1 MSEREKMKKT
11 GKSYKPN
18 GKSEK
23 RKDRKSRT
31 GMNGS
36 SKKRGHGGK
45 FTWVGDGYSQPE
57 IGFKSRGI
65 FDLKDPNFEDPDET
79 FTV

>member
-1 MSEREKMKKT
+1 MKKT

-31 GMNGS
+31 SMNGS
-36 SKKRGHGGK
+36 PKKRGHGGK
-45 FTWVGDGYSQPE
+45 FTWVGDGHSQLE
-57 IGFKSRGI
+57 IGFESRGV
-65 FDLKDPNFEDPDET
+65 FDVKDPNIEDPNET

>member
-18 GKSEK
+18 GKSDK
-23 RKDRKSRT
+23 RKDQKSRT

-36 SKKRGHGGK
+36 PKKRGHGGK
-45 FTWVGDGYSQPE
+45 FTWVGDGFSQPE
-57 IGFKSRGI
+57 IGFESGGV
-65 FDLKDPNFEDPDET
+65 FDVKDPNFEDPNET
-79 FTV
+79 FTI

>member
-1 MSEREKMKKT
+1 MKKT

-18 GKSEK
+18 GKLEE

-36 SKKRGHGGK
+36 PKNRGHGGK
-45 FTWVGDGYSQPE
+45 FTWVGDDYTQPK
-57 IGFKSRGI
+57 IGFEYGGV
-65 FDLKDPNFEDPDET
+65 FDVKDPNFEDPDET
-79 FTV
+79 FTI